1 MVVNAVYSD
10 GTRKKI
16 TDYTVEPD
24 RPLKVEDTAAVI
36 AWNGMTAQIMI
47 SVRSESSETPTIT
60 GLEITAAPNRTEYK
74 VGEKFD
80 TEGMIISAV
89 YSDGRRQVI
98 TDYTYNPD
106 GKLTMKDTEITISW
120 EGMTVKQSI
129 IVSGN
134 AENNNDGSSTT
145 GENGTR
151 AENDTI
157 KTNDSTQPFIWLTVT
172 CVSIVGMIVV
182 TRRKQK

>member
-1 MVVNAVYSD
+1 
-10 GTRKKI
+10 
-16 TDYTVEPD
+16 
-24 RPLKVEDTAAVI
+24 
-36 AWNGMTAQIMI
+36 MTAQITI

-106 GKLTMKDTEITISW
+106 GKLTMKDTDITISW

-145 GENGTR
+145 GENGTT